1 MTGNR
6 DSSSPANAREDEDK
20 PRSIRSG
27 PPPPPVRKKPTTP
40 PSPPKRSVPPPPPSA
55 RAAAARHEPPPPPK
69 RSPPPL
75 PSVTAARAVASLPPP
90 PLPPSVKPPSVPPP
104 LPGVLPVVAAVAPP
118 VELSALVQS
127 ELPAEVEPPALVEQV
142 ALAAEPAVPSQ
153 AEPETLGVGAQ
164 TTEQTATPEPT
175 IAADIVS
182 APQVEPEPQPAAEPS
197 IAASATSETPAEAV
211 AQAEAETEPAA
222 EESLVATATPE
233 AQAEAVA
240 ASEPEPSVEP
250 GAFEP
255 PAAEAAP
262 QFNSTGSDAPVVL
275 STPLPNVPAS
285 PRLPQQLWSM
295 PKDWLPRVQGW
306 SQKTLRNAPR
316 TLVISAPFVALLGIW
331 LAHSLSTH
339 HKHTATQ
346 ALETPI
352 AQAAVAAT
360 EPQVVPAASPA
371 SDAPVVPAVLSAV
384 AEAPSTTAP
393 AAALAAPTEL
403 VHALTRG
410 LPALEA
416 LAAKFPADAQVAIAL
431 AGQQAQAQRYE
442 AAVATVERAIE
453 VDPSSAQNGKVMG
466 ILWRAAQSSAS
477 DQSFLYLRKLGARG
491 SDIAFD
497 LATTGGVR
505 ESVRTRARAELT
517 NYLAL
522 DASTDTRAATALLL
536 APDCTTRKS
545 LLDRAESDGGKRTLA
560 MLERFARGSGCTSS
574 SAEGTCN
581 SCLMGSPVLAHAL
594 SKLNPGAKP

>member
-1 MTGNR
+1 
-6 DSSSPANAREDEDK
+6 
-20 PRSIRSG
+20 
-27 PPPPPVRKKPTTP
+27 
-40 PSPPKRSVPPPPPSA
+40 
-55 RAAAARHEPPPPPK
+55 
-69 RSPPPL
+69 
-75 PSVTAARAVASLPPP
+75 VTAAHAVASLPPTTTTR
-90 PLPPSVKPPSVPPP
+90 VKLPSVPPP
-104 LPGVLPVVAAVAPP
+104 LPEVAPVVAAVALPP
-118 VELSALVQS
+118 VELSAPVQS
-127 ELPAEVEPPALVEQV
+127 ELPTEVEPPARVEPL

-153 AEPETLGVGAQ
+153 AEPETLGAQ

-175 IAADIVS
+175 IAADIAS
-182 APQVEPEPQPAAEPS
+182 APAVEPEPQPAAEPS
-197 IAASATSETPAEAV
+197 IAASAAS
-211 AQAEAETEPAA
+211 ETEPAA
-222 EESLVATATPE
+222 EAQADAQTEPAAEAQADAQTEPAAEAQADAQTEPAAEASLIATATPD
-233 AQAEAVA
+233 AQAEAEP
-240 ASEPEPSVEP
+240 ASETEPSAEP
-250 GAFEP
+250 AAFEP

-275 STPLPNVPAS
+275 RTPVPRLPAS
-285 PRLPQQLWSM
+285 PRLPQQLWSV
-295 PKDWLPRVQGW
+295 PKDWLPRAQGW

-331 LAHSLSTH
+331 LAHSLATH
-339 HKHTATQ
+339 HNHTATQ
-346 ALETPI
+346 AVETPS
-352 AQAAVAAT
+352 APATVVAAT
-360 EPQVVPAASPA
+360 EPQVVPAPQVVPTASPA
-371 SDAPVVPAVLSAV
+371 SDAPVAPAVLSAV
-384 AEAPSTTAP
+384 AEAPSTSAP

-416 LAAKFPADAQVAIAL
+416 LAAEFPADAQVAIAL

-497 LATTGGVR
+497 LATTSGVR

-522 DASTDTRAATALLL
+522 DASSDTRAATALLL

-574 SAEGTCN
+574 SEEGTCN
-581 SCLMGSPVLAHAL
+581 SCLMGSPVLTHAL